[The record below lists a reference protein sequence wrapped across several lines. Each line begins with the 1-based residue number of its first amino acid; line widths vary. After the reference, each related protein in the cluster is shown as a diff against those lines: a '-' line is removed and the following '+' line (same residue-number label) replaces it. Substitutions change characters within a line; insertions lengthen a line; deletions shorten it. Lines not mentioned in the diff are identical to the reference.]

1 MKHCIQL
8 GSIILLIAA
17 MLSCNAPRA
26 PTVTPFPTVTMT
38 NPPTAESSATFSPSA
53 ATSTSETAP
62 SASATRP
69 STILEPTAVSTP
81 AGIDQ
86 IKIFLVAVED
96 NGQSGDKIGC
106 GDSIVAVERQITPT
120 QAPLRTALEELLA
133 IRDQYLGE
141 SGLYNALYQ
150 SMLTIGDIAIDEDG
164 KAVIH
169 LEGTLLSGGTCD
181 DPRIIAQLIYTATQF
196 STVNGAEIYING
208 TLIQELLSGE

>member
-1 MKHCIQL
+1 
-8 GSIILLIAA
+8 
-17 MLSCNAPRA
+17 
-26 PTVTPFPTVTMT
+26 MT